1 MISHASRKKKGFTLI
16 EVTLAIVIGIV
27 MIAGATLIY
36 NQAKNSAGNSRASS
50 KVVAL
55 QQVIE
60 EFAAQNQG
68 VYPTVMRDI
77 NDLWVRKRPD
87 DWNKSPWGGVIG
99 TSYSPNSAHINYAAG
114 SVYTP
119 AAAGGVGVI
128 AMANIQTLGTQA
140 APAGALDGAR
150 ALTLSSGYAGSGTV
164 PAGAPYTG
172 YQANVHDG
180 AIDVQAFNTFQGDTV
195 LGGLV
200 YMSTPNNE
208 RIVVRNDQVTNAS
221 VYAKGYVCFI
231 VDAVGR
237 FPNFTVG
244 PKPNN

>member
-1 MISHASRKKKGFTLI
+1 MVSQATRKKKGFTLI

-68 VYPTVMRDI
+68 IYPTSLRDL
-77 NDLWVRKRPD
+77 NDLWIRKRPD

-99 TSYSPNSAHINYAAG
+99 TSFAPNTPHTNYAATYA
-114 SVYTP
+114 S

-128 AMANIQTLGTQA
+128 GMANILTLGTAA
-140 APAGALDGAR
+140 APAGALDGGR
-150 ALTLSSGYAGSGTV
+150 ALTTSNCTQLTDLVA
-164 PAGAPYTG
+164 AGATYSGFTT
-172 YQANVHDG
+172 AHVG
-180 AIDVQAFNTFQGDTV
+180 AIDVRAFNTFQGDTV

-200 YMSTPNNE
+200 YMSSPNNE
-208 RIVVRNDQVTNAS
+208 RILVENDQVTNSS
-221 VYAKGYVCFI
+221 VYAKGYICFI

>member
-1 MISHASRKKKGFTLI
+1 MYSHATRKKKGFTLI

-50 KVVAL
+50 KVVAF

-68 VYPTVMRDI
+68 VYPTNMRDI

-87 DWNKSPWGGVIG
+87 DWNKSPWGGVLG
-99 TSYSPNSAHINYAAG
+99 TSFSPNSVHVNYAP
-114 SVYTP
+114 TLT
-119 AAAGGVGVI
+119 AAQGIGVLTI
-128 AMANIQTLGTQA
+128 ANVVTLGTQA
-140 APAGALDGAR
+140 APAAALDGAR
-150 ALTLSSGYAGSGTV
+150 TLTTSSGYAGSVTV
-164 PAGAPYTG
+164 AAGGIYSGYTT
-172 YQANVHDG
+172 AHDG
-180 AIDVQAFNTFQGDTV
+180 AIDVRAFNTFQGDTV

-208 RIVVRNDQVTNAS
+208 RIVVENDQVTNSS
-221 VYAKGYVCFI
+221 VYSKGYICFI